1 MKPRESTRNALQAIR
16 FIERLADKWEHLI
29 QDAAALAE
37 SPNWR
42 RDRLDLFDIGNQD
55 ADDIGKFWLLAL
67 EEQCIR
73 TLTANTVLLEKS
85 ASAWKKVPP
94 IDLFALYR
102 AWTESPV
109 VLEFDEELACQL
121 ESSDIGADVNLSEFL
136 GRLPFSAFFVSA
148 DHLGFRLTNAS
159 ERLTRGLGFF
169 VATVWMP
176 RVDQPHRVEK
186 HLMVVPVDEN
196 RKMAPLVIPLRF
208 RTPKELID
216 DIAETH
222 ARANGSEGRMMRQ
235 HVEEDVRTILCL
247 LLYLASEERD
257 VIDRVTRLPFGAND
271 ARGDEKDDPT
281 CDRPTPTEPRELI
294 VGSMV
299 GPAVTSKHR
308 DHGAGRVL
316 APHIRRAHFH
326 TYITGSRST
335 GETRRVIRW
344 VAQTAVNMND
354 ADDPVMVRVV
364 K

>member
-1 MKPRESTRNALQAIR
+1 MKPRESTRNALQAVR
-16 FIERLADKWEHLI
+16 FIERLMDKWEHLI
-29 QDAAALAE
+29 QDAATLAE

-55 ADDIGKFWLLAL
+55 ANDIEKFWFLAL

-73 TLTANTVLLEKS
+73 TLTTNTALLEKS
-85 ASAWKKVPP
+85 ANAWKKVPP

-109 VLEFDEELACQL
+109 VLEFNEELTRQL

-148 DHLGFRLTNAS
+148 DHLGFRLTNAN

-169 VATVWMP
+169 VATVWTP

-186 HLMVVPVDEN
+186 HLMVVLVDEN
-196 RKMAPLVIPLRF
+196 RKMAPFVIPLRF

-257 VIDRVTRLPFGAND
+257 VIDRATRLPLRTND
-271 ARGDEKDDPT
+271 ERGKPRT
-281 CDRPTPTEPRELI
+281 SCLAPTEPRELV
-294 VGSMV
+294 VGSMI
-299 GPAVTSKHR
+299 GAAATISEHR
-308 DHGAGRVL
+308 EQSSGHIL

-326 TYITGSRST
+326 TYIMGSRST
-335 GETRRVIRW
+335 GKTRRVIRW
-344 VAQTAVNMND
+344 VGQTAVNMDN
-354 ADDPVMVRVV
+354 ASDPVMVRIV